1 MKIEELTNSIERQKK
16 NFDDL
21 LEVVKIKKEALL
33 KNDMSLLDKAVD
45 DEQKL
50 LSAITKE
57 EKERKK
63 LTFEFAKE
71 NSIQLKVGSIEE
83 LINSLPD
90 KNLDRIKEKRDAIKS
105 RAAEIIKLNSHI
117 TVLVNVSRN
126 IIRDTILT
134 VFGKGENNIVNKR
147 V

>member
-71 NSIQLKVGSIEE
+71 NSIQLKTGSVEE
-83 LINSLPD
+83 LINSMPNHHFD
-90 KNLDRIKEKRDAIKS
+90 KIREKRDAIKIK
-105 RAAEIIKLNSHI
+105 AAEIIKLNSHI
-117 TVLVNVSRN
+117 TVLVNVSRS
-126 IIRDTILT
+126 IIRDTIFT
-134 VFGKGENNIVNKR
+134 VFGKGENNIINKR

>member
-1 MKIEELTNSIERQKK
+1 MKIEELTDSIERQKK

-63 LTFEFAKE
+63 LTFEYAKE
-71 NSIQLKVGSIEE
+71 NSIQLKNGSIEE
-83 LINSLPD
+83 LINSLPN

>member
-21 LEVVKIKKEALL
+21 LEVVKAKKEALL
-33 KNDMSLLDKAVD
+33 NNDMSLLDKAVD

-50 LSAITKE
+50 LSAIRME

-63 LTFEFAKE
+63 LTFELANE
-71 NSIQLKVGSIEE
+71 NSIQLKNGSIEE

-90 KNLDRIKEKRDAIKS
+90 KNFDKIKEKRDAIKTK
-105 RAAEIIKLNSHI
+105 AAEIIKLNSHI

-126 IIRDTILT
+126 IIRDTIYT

>member
-1 MKIEELTNSIERQKK
+1 MKLEELTNSIERQKK

-21 LEVVKIKKEALL
+21 FEVVKLKKDALL

-50 LSAITKE
+50 LSAISRE
-57 EKERKK
+57 EKQRKK
-63 LTFEFAKE
+63 LTFEFAAE
-71 NSIQLKVGSIEE
+71 NSIQLKTGSIEE
-83 LINSLPD
+83 LINALPD
-90 KNLDRIKEKRDAIKS
+90 KNFGKIKESRDAIKNK
-105 RAAEIIKLNSHI
+105 AAEIIKLNSHI

-126 IIRDTILT
+126 IIRDTIYT
-134 VFGKGENNIVNKR
+134 VFGKGENNFVNKR

>member
-16 NFDDL
+16 NFDDH